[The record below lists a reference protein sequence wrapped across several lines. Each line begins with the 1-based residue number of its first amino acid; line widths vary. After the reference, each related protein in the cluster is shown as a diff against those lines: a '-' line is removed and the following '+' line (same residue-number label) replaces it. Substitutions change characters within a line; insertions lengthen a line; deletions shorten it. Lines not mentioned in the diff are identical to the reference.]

1 MKRSYGLTTLPNN
14 MTTATI
20 SVIVAPYGS
29 DLYRRSVALREEVLR
44 RPLGLTLSKKELA
57 DDRQRLHFCAV
68 ADEGVIG
75 TVSLRPLDTRKV
87 LLKQMAVA
95 TNRRG
100 ANIGVRLLG
109 YAEGWARRKGF
120 SLIVLHAR
128 VGAEGFYAKF
138 GYASEGGVFQENT
151 IPHIKMTKHLT

>member
-1 MKRSYGLTTLPNN
+1 
-14 MTTATI
+14 MTKAI
-20 SVIVAPYGS
+20 SVIAAPYGS
-29 DLYRRSVALREEVLR
+29 DLYRRSVALREEILR

-68 ADEGVIG
+68 AAEGVIG

-87 LLKQMAVA
+87 QLKQMAVA

-100 ANIGVRLLG
+100 ENIGVRLLG

-128 VGAEGFYAKF
+128 VGAEGAHCGDVQNRLEHVSHRFVF
-138 GYASEGGVFQENT
+138 LIASRGAGH
-151 IPHIKMTKHLT
+151 PSAG

>member
-1 MKRSYGLTTLPNN
+1 

-57 DDRQRLHFCAV
+57 DDSQRLHFCAV

-87 LLKQMAVA
+87 QLRQVAVA

-100 ANIGVRLLG
+100 ANIGVKLLR

-138 GYASEGGVFQENT
+138 GYASEGRVFQANT
-151 IPHIKMTKHLT
+151 IPHIKMTQRLP